1 MKAVFHIS
9 VSEHIDKLLNTREAA
24 TLLFDVVRE
33 SKCSVIELDFTSV
46 EFMSRSFADQFH
58 KDKVKLQNELNIAIE
73 VVNANEEII
82 NILQTVSRTQ
92 VKSNREFEDIQIFKF
107 SNTALLSEY
116 LLSI

>member
-1 MKAVFHIS
+1 MKAVFQIS
-9 VSEHIDKLLNTREAA
+9 VSEQIGKLLNTREAA
-24 TLLFDVVRE
+24 TLLLDVVRE

-58 KDKVKLQNELNIAIE
+58 KDKIEFQNKLNVSIDI
-73 VVNANEEII
+73 VNTNEEII

-92 VKSNREFEDIQIFKF
+92 VKSIREFAEVQIFKF
-107 SNTALLSEY
+107 SNTQLISDY

>member
-1 MKAVFHIS
+1 MKAVFQIS
-9 VSEHIDKLLNTREAA
+9 VSEQIGKLLNTREAA
-24 TLLFDVVRE
+24 TMLLDVVRE

-58 KDKVKLQNELNIAIE
+58 KDKIELQNKLNVSIDI
-73 VVNANEEII
+73 VNANEEII

-92 VKSNREFEDIQIFKF
+92 VKSNREFEEVQIFKF
-107 SNTALLSEY
+107 SNTQLISDY